1 MAQDTSLQGIRAG
14 ADRKAQGVRALP
26 GAQLAAVVVL
36 LVILAGIWA
45 CLWVPPS

>member
-1 MAQDTSLQGIRAG
+1 MARDTSLQGIG
-14 ADRKAQGVRALP
+14 ASAERKASRVRAPL

-36 LVILAGIWA
+36 LVTLAGIWA